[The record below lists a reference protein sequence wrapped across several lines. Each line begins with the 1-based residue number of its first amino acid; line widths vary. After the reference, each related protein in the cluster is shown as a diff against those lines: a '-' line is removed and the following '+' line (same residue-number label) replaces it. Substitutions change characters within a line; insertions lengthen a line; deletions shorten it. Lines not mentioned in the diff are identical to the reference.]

1 MQIQFEN
8 VSYTYMPGTPFEE
21 VALEN
26 VSCTIP
32 SGMFVTVLGKTGS
45 GKTTALQLIKGLLK
59 PSRGRII
66 YTTSTEHAY
75 KCDKQS
81 KQEKQQLNAIWS
93 SIGYLFQ
100 YPEHQLFEETVE
112 RDISYGPRNLG
123 VTEGAIKSNVLEAME
138 AVGLSY
144 EQFAERSP
152 FALSGGQMRRV
163 AIAGV
168 LASKP
173 QTMILDEPMAGLDPI
188 SKTKL
193 IDMLYQQHL
202 ANNWTTICVSHH
214 IDEIWQHTD
223 HFLIFNNKRIEFI
236 GSKQQILQ
244 AWQQRQIDIEPPSI
258 VKLALLLIDKGIIK
272 RPLTE
277 LSNELQSSE
286 AFARYLGGV

>member
-1 MQIQFEN
+1 
-8 VSYTYMPGTPFEE
+8 MPGTPFEE
-21 VALEN
+21 IALEN

-32 SGMFVTVLGKTGS
+32 SGKFIAILGKTGS

-59 PSRGRII
+59 PTTGKIVYQTSR
-66 YTTSTEHAY
+66 EHAY
-75 KCDKQS
+75 TCDKQS
-81 KQEKQQLNAIWS
+81 KKEKQKLTEIWG

-112 RDISYGPRNLG
+112 RDIAYGPRNLG
-123 VTEGAIKSNVLEAME
+123 FTENSIKSNVLEAME

-173 QTMILDEPMAGLDPI
+173 QIMILDEPMAGLDPV

-193 IDMLYQQHL
+193 IEMLYQQHITKQ
-202 ANNWTTICVSHH
+202 WTTICVSHH
-214 IDEIWQHTD
+214 IDEIWQYTD
-223 HFLIFNNKRIEFI
+223 YFIIFDNKRIAFI
-236 GSKQQILQ
+236 DSKQQILQ
-244 AWQQRQIDIEPPSI
+244 AWQNHQIDIEPPSI
-258 VKLALLLIDKGIIK
+258 IKLALQLIDRGIIK
-272 RPLTE
+272 KPLTE
-277 LSNELQSSE
+277 LANELQSNE